1 MRALIHSLLLVTT
14 PSLLLYSH
22 EPLPKVSEQNINIEE
37 NHSLLTYDT
46 VMNLLDDL
54 DSGELEERCTS
65 EDLERINDFLIHLAQ
80 EGDISD
86 ESSDLENDIAA
97 LLHQNDSYFEFA
109 FTSGNEDYIVITDDY
124 GEVILC
130 KSWIKKNWEKTK
142 KFAKKHKKEILIGA
156 AVVVATAVIVVAVVA
171 TCSAGAAAAAA
182 GAAGAAA
189 SSGSAN
195 KPAPKEPSSPQEIIN
210 EAPTLKA
217 VIDEHVAS
225 FKEFA
230 AEDVII
236 QSTDVYRD
244 PTFGEKAR
252 NLGSILAHE
261 TLDGISEVAST
272 IPQLGEE
279 LKSLGSRIL
288 PENMLPPTEN
298 PFMRS
303 PTVNHDNL
311 GAKGHQLID
320 QVFSTDQA
328 EQYTADAKAHDP
340 MNDFTIGLLPPPGNF
355 SKGLNTSKFRE
366 IVEVGKDTVVLAE
379 DLGFTAREIAQLEKN
394 GNLEKTVVGAV
405 DKIYINKLK
414 LESMERFRHAKE
426 FLSPH
431 LAKYMPEMEAREL
444 LHQAGV
450 RTFPRPKGIPEN
462 FRIKLSEKPG
472 GMKYIHPQNTHE
484 SVRVMPGKL
493 HSSNSFQQKPY
504 VVHMRDGKALD
515 KYGNRVD
522 PSSSEA
528 HIPFDQFTY
537 RKQ

>member
-1 MRALIHSLLLVTT
+1 
-14 PSLLLYSH
+14 
-22 EPLPKVSEQNINIEE
+22 
-37 NHSLLTYDT
+37 
-46 VMNLLDDL
+46 
-54 DSGELEERCTS
+54 
-65 EDLERINDFLIHLAQ
+65 
-80 EGDISD
+80 SD

-189 SSGSAN
+189 SSGSGN
-195 KPAPKEPSSPQEIIN
+195 KPVPKEPSSPHEIIN

-217 VIDEHVAS
+217 AIDEHVAS

-261 TLDGISEVAST
+261 TLDGISEVASA

-279 LKSLGSRIL
+279 LKSLGSRFL
-288 PENMLPPTEN
+288 PENMLPSTEN

-311 GAKGHQLID
+311 DAKGHQLID

-328 EQYTADAKAHDP
+328 EQYTADAKAHNP
-340 MNDFTIGLLPPPGNF
+340 MNDFTIGLLPPPGKF

-366 IVEVGKDTVVLAE
+366 IVEVGKETVVLAE
-379 DLGFTAREIAQLEKN
+379 DLGFTAREIAQLEKSAS
-394 GNLEKTVVGAV
+394 LEKTIGNTFENLVCKPALQESYQVFKRAEDVVKPYLG
-405 DKIYINKLK
+405 
-414 LESMERFRHAKE
+414 
-426 FLSPH
+426 
-431 LAKYMPEMEAREL
+431 KYMAESQIREL
-444 LHQAGV
+444 IHEAGI

-462 FRIKLSEKPG
+462 FRVKISNKGVGIK
-472 GMKYIHPQNTHE
+472 YVHPENEHI
-484 SVRVMPGKL
+484 SIRVMPGKP
-493 HSSNSFQQKPY
+493 HSPFLYQQQPY
-504 VVHMRDGKALD
+504 VIQKIHGQAVD
-515 KYGNRVD
+515 KFGNYIPSSD
-522 PSSSEA
+522 PSA
-528 HIPFDQFTY
+528 HIPFNEY
-537 RKQ
+537 IYKGN